1 MFKYF
6 QADEQSFEARIW
18 PRAAAYGERLWS
30 NALTADGAADGS
42 WLGAE
47 HRMVTNRLRMVARG
61 VRADRLQPEFCS
73 AYQGKCYGW
82 GDFPQEKPEDDNK
95 SKGY

>member
-1 MFKYF
+1 
-6 QADEQSFEARIW
+6 
-18 PRAAAYGERLWS
+18 
-30 NALTADGAADGS
+30 
-42 WLGAE
+42 
-47 HRMVTNRLRMVARG
+47 MVARG

-82 GDFPQEKPEDDNK
+82 GDFPEKKPEDDNK